1 MISIGVDAHKGM
13 HVALAVDAAGQV
25 RERKDISNSAE
36 GWEELAAW
44 ARDLGPERRWGI
56 EGAWNYGRVLAQH
69 LVAAGELVHE
79 INTRWTARGRRQ
91 ARHTGKTDAR
101 DAEAIAL
108 LVWREGATL
117 PRVEADDATAVLD
130 VLVTQREAAQ
140 AEATRLRNQAH
151 ALLLQV
157 DPAYRAHLPA
167 LTTEEGI
174 AALEGYEAAQPGL
187 LPETRALAIRL
198 LGQRLR
204 LTLTQADELKAQI
217 EARARA
223 TVAPLT
229 RLKGVS
235 ALTAG
240 SLAAILGPG
249 RRFRTDA
256 DLALYAGVAPLEAS
270 SAGRVRHRLNRGGD
284 RRVHAIV
291 YRIAVTQLRSFPPA
305 QVYVAR
311 RISEGKTKREAI
323 RALKRDIVRAVWR
336 LWQEC
341 VPPAMQSTHPQA
353 ARPVS
358 PEARPRRS
366 RPASGGAAA

>member
-1 MISIGVDAHKGM
+1 
-13 HVALAVDAAGQV
+13 
-25 RERKDISNSAE
+25 
-36 GWEELAAW
+36 
-44 ARDLGPERRWGI
+44 
-56 EGAWNYGRVLAQH
+56 
-69 LVAAGELVHE
+69 VAAGEVVHE

-117 PRVEADDATAVLD
+117 PRVEVDDVTAVLD
-130 VLVTQREAAQ
+130 VLVTQREAAL

-157 DPAYRAHLPA
+157 DPTYRAHLPA

-174 AALEGYEAAQPGL
+174 AALEGYEAATPGL

-204 LTLTQADELKAQI
+204 LTLTQVDALKGQI
-217 EARARA
+217 EAHARA

-284 RRVHAIV
+284 RRLNAIV

-305 QVYVAR
+305 QAYVAR

-323 RALKRDIVRAVWR
+323 RALKRYIVRAVWR

-341 VPPAMQSTHPQA
+341 VPAATHSAHPQA